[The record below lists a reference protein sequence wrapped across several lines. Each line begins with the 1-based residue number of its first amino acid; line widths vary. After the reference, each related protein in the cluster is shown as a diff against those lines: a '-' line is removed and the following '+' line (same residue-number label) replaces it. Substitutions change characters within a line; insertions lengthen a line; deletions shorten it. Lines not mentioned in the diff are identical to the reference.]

1 MVAVPALDNGYD
13 LLTAEIMISK
23 KNLFAFVLVGAVLQ
37 MLLMLF
43 AYSNLF
49 ESCYNNLFCREGIMN
64 WMVIVSPYL
73 DIFIPLF
80 LFSLITYK
88 MREEVYQA
96 WFRFVRWWI
105 PLSVLLIFIAPEY
118 SHDWL
123 YPIEKGSVAL
133 LTSAI
138 FLIVSLLIIVAKYI
152 SLRRV

>member
-1 MVAVPALDNGYD
+1 MGQTLDNEHD

-23 KNLFAFVLVGAVLQ
+23 KNLLVIALGFIVTFFVFAFAQEISLCP
-37 MLLMLF
+37 
-43 AYSNLF
+43 AYSY
-49 ESCYNNLFCREGIMN
+49 SACMGIFN
-64 WMVIVSPYL
+64 GLAEALLPV
-73 DIFIPLF
+73 FPLF

-123 YPIEKGSVAL
+123 YPIEKGSVVF

>member
-1 MVAVPALDNGYD
+1 
-13 LLTAEIMISK
+13 
-23 KNLFAFVLVGAVLQ
+23 
-37 MLLMLF
+37 
-43 AYSNLF
+43 
-49 ESCYNNLFCREGIMN
+49 MN

-96 WFRFVRWWI
+96 WFRFVCWWI